1 MSFGRDAP
9 IRITR
14 SEREALADTREDVSL
29 DEEVLM
35 HLSRLPGEDVNA
47 KVRSLLGLDRG

>member
-1 MSFGRDAP
+1 MSFGREAP
-9 IRITR
+9 LRITR
-14 SEREALADTREDVSL
+14 SEREALANVLKDVPL

-47 KVRSLLGLDRG
+47 KIRGLLGLDRG

>member
-14 SEREALADTREDVSL
+14 SEREALADAREDVSL
-29 DEEVLM
+29 DGEVLM